1 MALTLRYVIDES
13 SPLYGITPED
23 LEKSDT
29 RLMTSI
35 VCIDSVIPAPV
46 QCATDYTYDDILW
59 NRRFVEI
66 YTQTSDG
73 RLTVDYGR
81 FHDTEEA

>member
-1 MALTLRYVIDES
+1 
-13 SPLYGITPED
+13 
-23 LEKSDT
+23 
-29 RLMTSI
+29 MTSI
-35 VCIDSVIPAPV
+35 VCIDSVIPEPV
-46 QCATDYTYDDILW
+46 QGATDYTYDDILW